1 MQQITKWFFIVLF
14 KECGE
19 RKEHDIL
26 LRKKTE
32 EKQNSA
38 ALMISVDGKG
48 TIFPVILNYKGNSLN
63 KYIKEANFKKDL
75 MNLIQTIQMILFQPI
90 TCLKAI

>member
-1 MQQITKWFFIVLF
+1 MEQITKWCFAVLF
-14 KECGE
+14 KKFGE
-19 RKEHDIL
+19 KKKHDIL

-38 ALMISVDGKG
+38 TLMISVDGKG
-48 TIFPVILNYKGNSLN
+48 TIFPVILGNSLN
-63 KYIKEANFKKDL
+63 KYIKKANFKKDL
-75 MNLIQTIQMILFQPI
+75 TNLIQAIQMILFQPI

>member
-1 MQQITKWFFIVLF
+1 MEQITKWFFIVLF
-14 KECGE
+14 KKCGE

-38 ALMISVDGKG
+38 TLMISVDGKG
-48 TIFPVILNYKGNSLN
+48 TIFPVILGNSLN
-63 KYIKEANFKKDL
+63 KYIKKANFKKDL
-75 MNLIQTIQMILFQPI
+75 MNLIQAIQMILFQPI

>member
-1 MQQITKWFFIVLF
+1 MEQITKWFFIVLF
-14 KECGE
+14 KKCGE

-38 ALMISVDGKG
+38 TLMISVDGKG
-48 TIFPVILNYKGNSLN
+48 TIFPVILGNSLN
-63 KYIKEANFKKDL
+63 KYIKKANFKKDL
-75 MNLIQTIQMILFQPI
+75 TNLIQAIQMILFQPI